1 MFRRG
6 TKSVKDSGVIFSRD
20 PRMNI
25 TRVESLSL
33 DDHLLIAKNIKCPL
47 LLIEFE
53 EGPRELFN
61 DDILDILKQHNSLLE
76 YYMLAGTHHQ
86 HLNDPDPVNNLIA
99 NFVLKIKSK
108 L

>member
-6 TKSVKDSGVIFSRD
+6 TKSGKDSGVIFSRD

-25 TRVESLSL
+25 TRVESLCL
-33 DDHLLIAKNIKCPL
+33 DNHLLIAKQIKCPL

-53 EGPRELFN
+53 DGPRELFN
-61 DDILDILKQHNSLLE
+61 DDILDTLKQHISFLE
-76 YYMLAGTHHQ
+76 YHMLPGTHHQ
-86 HLNDPDPVNNLIA
+86 HLNDPDPVNRLVT

>member
-6 TKSVKDSGVIFSRD
+6 TKRGKDSGVIFSRD
-20 PRMNI
+20 HRMNI

-33 DDHLLIAKNIKCPL
+33 DDHLIVAKKLQCPL

-53 EGPRELFN
+53 DGPRELFN
-61 DDILDILKQHNSLLE
+61 DDILETLKKHNSLLE
-76 YYMLAGTHHQ
+76 YHMLPGTHHQ
-86 HLNDPDPVNNLIA
+86 HLNDPESVNSLVVCFIM
-99 NFVLKIKSK
+99 KIRSK

>member
-1 MFRRG
+1 MG
-6 TKSVKDSGVIFSRD
+6 EDSGVTFSRD

-33 DDHLLIAKNIKCPL
+33 DDHLLVAKKIKCPL

-53 EGPRELFN
+53 DGPRELFN
-61 DDILDILKQHNSLLE
+61 DEILYTLKEHNSLME
-76 YYMLAGTHHQ
+76 YHMLPGTHHQ
-86 HLNDPDPVNNLIA
+86 HLNDPDSVNNLITH
-99 NFVLKIKSK
+99 FVMKTKSK

>member
-6 TKSVKDSGVIFSRD
+6 TKRGQDSGVIFSRD

-33 DDHLLIAKNIKCPL
+33 DDHLLIATKVKCPL

-53 EGPRELFN
+53 DGPRELFN
-61 DDILDILKQHNSLLE
+61 DDILDSLKNNNSFLE
-76 YYMLAGTHHQ
+76 YHMLPGTHHQ
-86 HLNDPDPVNNLIA
+86 HLNDPDPVNSLVA
-99 NFVLKIKSK
+99 NFVLKNKSK

>member
-6 TKSVKDSGVIFSRD
+6 TKRGKDSGVIFSRD
-20 PRMNI
+20 HRMNI

-33 DDHLLIAKNIKCPL
+33 DDHLIVAKKLQCPL

-53 EGPRELFN
+53 DGPRETFN
-61 DDILDILKQHNSLLE
+61 DDILETLKKHNSLLE
-76 YYMLAGTHHQ
+76 YHMLPGTHHQ
-86 HLNDPDPVNNLIA
+86 HLNDPESVNSLVVCFIM
-99 NFVLKIKSK
+99 KIKSK

>member
-1 MFRRG
+1 
-6 TKSVKDSGVIFSRD
+6 
-20 PRMNI
+20 MNI

-53 EGPRELFN
+53 DGPRELFN
-61 DDILDILKQHNSLLE
+61 DDILETLKQHNSDLE
-76 YYMLAGTHHQ
+76 YWTLPGTHHQ
-86 HLNDPDPVNNLIA
+86 HLNDPDPVNSLIA

>member
-1 MFRRG
+1 
-6 TKSVKDSGVIFSRD
+6 
-20 PRMNI
+20 MNI

-47 LLIEFE
+47 LMIEFE

-61 DDILDILKQHNSLLE
+61 DDILDILKQHNSFLE
-76 YYMLAGTHHQ
+76 YYMLPGTHHQ
-86 HLNDPDPVNNLIA
+86 HLNDPDPVNSLIA

>member
-6 TKSVKDSGVIFSRD
+6 TKSGKDSGVIFSRD

-25 TRVESLSL
+25 TRVESLCL
-33 DDHLLIAKNIKCPL
+33 DNHLLIAKQIKCPL

-53 EGPRELFN
+53 DGPRELFN
-61 DDILDILKQHNSLLE
+61 DDILDTLKQHSSFME
-76 YYMLAGTHHQ
+76 YHMLPGTHHQ
-86 HLNDPDPVNNLIA
+86 HLNDPDPVNSLVA
-99 NFVLKIKSK
+99 NFLLKNKSK

>member
-1 MFRRG
+1 
-6 TKSVKDSGVIFSRD
+6 
-20 PRMNI
+20 MNI

-61 DDILDILKQHNSLLE
+61 DDILDIWKQHDSDLE
-76 YYMLAGTHHQ
+76 YWMLPGTHHQ

>member
-1 MFRRG
+1 
-6 TKSVKDSGVIFSRD
+6 
-20 PRMNI
+20 MNI

-33 DDHLLIAKNIKCPL
+33 DDHLLIATKIKCPL

-53 EGPRELFN
+53 DGPRELFN
-61 DDILDILKQHNSLLE
+61 DDILDTLKQQNSFME
-76 YYMLAGTHHQ
+76 YHMLPGTHHH
-86 HLNDPDPVNNLIA
+86 HLNDPDPVNSLVT